1 MFFSEF
7 AWPIIEKHQYKD
19 KIKLLVHS
27 ECNEKSFNIGRCKY
41 GIAKIMSNIT
51 IRFTLKGAHCI
62 LAKAHT
68 DIQVLNKALLVP
80 EG

>member
-1 MFFSEF
+1 MILEF
-7 AWPIIEKHQYKD
+7 TYIEYEFKKEEEYGRTKIITN
-19 KIKLLVHS
+19 S
-27 ECNEKSFNIGRCKY
+27 
-41 GIAKIMSNIT
+41 T

>member
-1 MFFSEF
+1 MILEF
-7 AWPIIEKHQYKD
+7 TYIEYEFKK
-19 KIKLLVHS
+19 
-27 ECNEKSFNIGRCKY
+27 EEEY
-41 GIAKIMSNIT
+41 GITKIMSNIT

-62 LAKAHT
+62 LAKAHP

>member
-1 MFFSEF
+1 MILEF
-7 AWPIIEKHQYKD
+7 TYIEYEFKK
-19 KIKLLVHS
+19 
-27 ECNEKSFNIGRCKY
+27 EEEY
-41 GIAKIMSNIT
+41 GITKIISNIT